1 MINNKHLKSFK
12 NKSCKITQFFNFINA
27 NHFYFQI
34 GKLNMYCKRFFF
46 KYNAKDTNNSTFKNI
61 NNILLFVHSTLLQK
75 YNLRLFNYMHL

>member
-1 MINNKHLKSFK
+1 MINNKHLKSYK

-34 GKLNMYCKRFFF
+34 GNMLLQKVFF

-61 NNILLFVHSTLLQK
+61 NNILPFVHSTLLQK